1 MGRQLSCKKSHLM
14 IGKILRPFVNTL
26 SAVDKYSL
34 LNTYNLTHPI
44 KIQLSQNQKTCSQF
58 FSAFSKSSLNFH
70 NFEKNDAPHT

>member
-58 FSAFSKSSLNFH
+58 FSAFSKSSLNFN
-70 NFEKNDAPHT
+70 NFEKNDEPHT